1 MPLKKLINK
10 SDIRKANRVGKNKIF
25 IMKKLNLDDL
35 EKGKLSA
42 NLVSKLDKIKGGM
55 AEAENKCHLVEIKF
69 NSSGTLIF
77 VYDC

>member
-1 MPLKKLINK
+1 
-10 SDIRKANRVGKNKIF
+10 
-25 IMKKLNLDDL
+25 MKKLNLDDL